1 MALPFAVLRRDATKA
16 FVRTAPKSAGM
27 KRTQIFG
34 ITVLILAL
42 LIGGAAVIIDGLR
55 DPAPRSSA
63 TRTSGTVSIGGP
75 YTLTSHT
82 GERVT
87 EASFRGSYQLIYF
100 GYTFCP
106 DVCPTELQ
114 DMAAVIDELGDA
126 GAQVTPIFITIDPDR
141 DDPAQMASYVEAF
154 HPRMV
159 GLTGT
164 VDEIA
169 RAAKAYR
176 VYYARAPDEKDD
188 AYYLMDH
195 SNFIYFMGPDGQNVD
210 IFNGQMP
217 IEEMASRIAAA
228 LPN

>member
-1 MALPFAVLRRDATKA
+1 MR
-16 FVRTAPKSAGM
+16 APKSLSM
-27 KRTQIFG
+27 RRTQIFG
-34 ITVLILAL
+34 ITILILAL

-55 DPAPRSSA
+55 DPAPRSVA
-63 TRTSGTVSIGGP
+63 TRTSGTISIGGP
-75 YTLTSHT
+75 YALTSHT

-87 EASFRGSYQLIYF
+87 EASFQGTYPLIYF

-114 DMAAVIDELGDA
+114 DMAAVMDELGDA
-126 GAQVTPIFITIDPDR
+126 ASQVTPIFITVDPDR
-141 DDPAQMASYVEAF
+141 DDQEQMAAYVEAF
-154 HPRMV
+154 HPRMI

-164 VDEIA
+164 EQEIA
-169 RAAKAYR
+169 TAAKAYR
-176 VYYARAPDEKDD
+176 VYYARAPTDKDD
-188 AYYLMDH
+188 DPYYLMDH

-217 IEEMASRIAAA
+217 IEEMASRIQAA